1 MPWKMAAV
9 PPLLLRLLLLGLLL
23 VLWWERKDGR
33 VGAAF
38 RVPASL
44 SASLSQETH
53 TFPRENTLPPV

>member
-1 MPWKMAAV
+1 MVRKMAAV

-23 VLWWERKDGR
+23 VLLWERKDGR

-38 RVPASL
+38 RVPAPQ

-53 TFPRENTLPPV
+53 TFPRENALPLA